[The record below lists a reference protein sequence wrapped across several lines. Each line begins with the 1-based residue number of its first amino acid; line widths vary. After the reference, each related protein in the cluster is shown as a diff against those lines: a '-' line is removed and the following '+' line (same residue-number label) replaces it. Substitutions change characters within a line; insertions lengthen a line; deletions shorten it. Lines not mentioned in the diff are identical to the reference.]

1 MYERRITR
9 TYGKVFFSFLL
20 AAGILKSLSFYI
32 SMFTHT
38 SANFSTIKFQF
49 ICFCCKSS
57 NAFCRIKYIQRR
69 I

>member
-1 MYERRITR
+1 MYELRITR

-20 AAGILKSLSFYI
+20 AAGILKSLSFYL

-49 ICFCCKSS
+49 I
-57 NAFCRIKYIQRR
+57 
-69 I
+69 